1 MSQKSNFVAAIDIG
15 TTKIVTIVGRLNE
28 NGKLTI
34 VDMRREES
42 RGVKRGVV
50 INIEET
56 ATAILK
62 TVNEV
67 ERTLGEK
74 LQDVFVGI
82 AGQHI
87 RSIKNRGYI
96 HRESSETEITQEDIR
111 HLIEEMYKL
120 PVDTGEE
127 ILHVLPESYIVD
139 HEPGII
145 KPVGMIGR
153 RLEGNFNIVIGQ
165 IAAARNSEKCIKRAN
180 LNMKSLFLEP
190 LASAA
195 AVLTDDEKE
204 AGVAMLDIGGG
215 TSDLAIYYDG
225 IIRHTAVIPF
235 GGNIITND
243 IKEGCA
249 ILQKHAEELKVR
261 FGSAMGDM
269 AREDRWVTI
278 PGISGRDPKE
288 ISLYNLARIIQSRMT
303 EILDCVLFEIDSSNY
318 REKLGAGIV
327 ITGGGALLRNLPQLV
342 KYQTGLDVRLGYPSE
357 QLSAETSKDINHPAY
372 STAIGLILL
381 GIEWYKEHPDQV
393 KQSNPIKTAPE
404 PVAESVLEEKPFED
418 KFEVEEE
425 EVSSSSEPKAK
436 KKISS
441 IFSNFKESFRDI
453 FDESNDA
460 RI

>member
-15 TTKIVTIVGRLNE
+15 TTKIVTIVGRMNE
-28 NGKLTI
+28 NDKLTI
-34 VDMRREES
+34 IDMRREES

-62 TVNEV
+62 TVTEV

-225 IIRHTAVIPF
+225 IIRHTAVIPY
-235 GGNIITND
+235 GGNIVTND

-342 KYQTGLDVRLGYPSE
+342 KYQTGLDVRLGFPSE
-357 QLSAETSKDINHPAY
+357 HLSAETSKEINHPAY
-372 STAIGLILL
+372 STAIGLIQL
-381 GIEWYKEHPDQV
+381 GIEWYREHPNQMR
-393 KQSNPIKTAPE
+393 QSIPLQQDTAP
-404 PVAESVLEEKPFED
+404 ASVLEEKSYDD
-418 KFEVEEE
+418 KFEEETE
-425 EVSSSSEPKAK
+425 ETTSKNEPKQK

-441 IFSNFKESFRDI
+441 LFSNFKESFRDI

>member
-1 MSQKSNFVAAIDIG
+1 MSLKSNFVAAIDIG
-15 TTKIVTIVGRLNE
+15 TTKIVTVVGRMND
-28 NGKLTI
+28 NDKLTI
-34 VDMRREES
+34 IDMRREES

-62 TVNEV
+62 TVTEV

-180 LNMKSLFLEP
+180 LIMKSLF

-195 AVLTDDEKE
+195 AVLTEDEKE

-235 GGNIITND
+235 GGNIITSD

-269 AREDRWVTI
+269 ARDDRWVTI

-342 KYQTGLDVRLGYPSE
+342 KYQTGLDVRIGFPNE

-372 STAIGLILL
+372 ATAIGLILL
-381 GIEWYKEHPDQV
+381 GLEWYHEHPNQIS
-393 KQSNPIKTAPE
+393 QSRPIIKEE
-404 PVAESVLEEKPFED
+404 PAVESVLDEKPFQD
-418 KFEVEEE
+418 KFEDENLEL
-425 EVSSSSEPKAK
+425 SSSNEPKQK
-436 KKISS
+436 RKIADL
-441 IFSNFKESFRDI
+441 FKNVKDSFRDI